1 MNRRELIL
9 EKLSA
14 RTNIEDLGFILNG
27 EPSPCFIWTG
37 PTSGNG
43 RGGGYGRMSLD
54 GATVATHIVSFT
66 NFFGF
71 VPGKK
76 QIDHLCN
83 NRLCWNPAH
92 LEMVTHLVNQK
103 RRDQRKNL

>member
-1 MNRRELIL
+1 MSRRELIL
-9 EKLSA
+9 QKLSA
-14 RTNIEDLGFILNG
+14 RTNIEDLGFVLNN

-37 PTSGNG
+37 PTPGNG

-83 NRLCWNPAH
+83 NRLCWNPDH
-92 LEMVTHLVNQK
+92 LEMVSHLQNQK

>member
-1 MNRRELIL
+1 
-9 EKLSA
+9 
-14 RTNIEDLGFILNG
+14 
-27 EPSPCFIWTG
+27 
-37 PTSGNG
+37 
-43 RGGGYGRMSLD
+43 MSLD

-76 QIDHLCN
+76 QIDHICN
-83 NRLCWNPAH
+83 NRLCWNPTH
-92 LEMVTHLVNQK
+92 IEMVTHLQNQK